1 MKSTTVSALTAIV
14 TIAMCIMPLL
24 NSDLSEAAVL
34 TPGDRAADFD
44 AGGIGDEDFNGLF
57 TESYKAQIA
66 FRTLEAMDADVSHT
80 AGPDVVYDYEITDL
94 VIKNVTEL
102 KAAVGKQ
109 VTGDKISEAFV
120 RTLRCD
126 ISFTATRI
134 NCDGSLFT
142 LRNGM
147 QTLYAHCMA
156 GSLMVN
162 VFSYPFAFT
171 V

>member
-80 AGPDVVYDYEITDL
+80 AGPDVVYDYEITEDIYSRL
-94 VIKNVTEL
+94 GTFGDDVDNERLIKTGKMAYSFENTIYGTLGPERTVWDEEANKTMNE
-102 KAAVGKQ
+102 AVRKQ
-109 VTGDKISEAFV
+109 ENNNKGETK
-120 RTLRCD
+120 
-126 ISFTATRI
+126 
-134 NCDGSLFT
+134 
-142 LRNGM
+142 
-147 QTLYAHCMA
+147 
-156 GSLMVN
+156 
-162 VFSYPFAFT
+162 
-171 V
+171 